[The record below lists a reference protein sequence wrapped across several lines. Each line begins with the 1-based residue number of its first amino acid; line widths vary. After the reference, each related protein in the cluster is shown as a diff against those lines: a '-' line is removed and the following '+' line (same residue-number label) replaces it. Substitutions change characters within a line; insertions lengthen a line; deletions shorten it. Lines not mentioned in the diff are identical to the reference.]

1 MHPEDDRCRGPAVR
15 KTLIE
20 RLLSP
25 YRGIDR
31 RVLWV
36 MLCNLLFI
44 GARLAVLTFL
54 AIYFVRN
61 QGLPAALVGVAFL
74 VENIARAFAAPI
86 AGSLSD
92 RIGRLPLLVASAV
105 GAAILVPAFLAVRD
119 PSTLFIWSVA
129 VGLVQAPFFPVS
141 TALLVDLVPAER
153 RQRAFALNYTGLS
166 LGFTVAIVPAG
177 FLAERNFVLL
187 GLAAGATYLL
197 IPIIV
202 LTALRGAGVPTG
214 GTEGAGV
221 VARAVLAF
229 RDRAFVGF
237 ALLALAFPLS
247 LGIISLAMPLYA
259 ADSGLTTREIG
270 LVLAVNGVLV
280 ILLAVPV
287 NAALERFGPFR
298 SLPYSAALIAAAYA
312 GFAVAPNVTGLFI
325 ALVFFSAGEVI
336 FSAAL
341 PAAVAAL
348 APTDA
353 RGTYQGAW
361 AMVLALAIGSALF
374 LAGLGRDLVGWP
386 ATWTGFIAL
395 TLAGGVGLAVFGGR
409 LGRATATR
417 AASQHAQ

>member
-1 MHPEDDRCRGPAVR
+1 M
-15 KTLIE
+15 IE
-20 RLLSP
+20 RLLAP
-25 YRGIDR
+25 YRGIDP

-74 VENIARAFAAPI
+74 IENIARALTAPI
-86 AGSLSD
+86 AGSISD
-92 RIGRLPLLVASAV
+92 RFGRLPLLVASAI
-105 GAAILVPAFLAVRD
+105 GAAIIVPAFLVVRD
-119 PSTLFIWSVA
+119 ATSLFIWSVA

-141 TALLVDLVPAER
+141 NALLVDLVPADR

-166 LGFTVAIVPAG
+166 LGYTIAIVPAG
-177 FLAERNFVLL
+177 FLAERDFVML

-197 IPIIV
+197 IPVIV
-202 LTALRGAGVPTG
+202 LTALRGAGASTG
-214 GTEGAGV
+214 TAEGAGV

-247 LGIISLAMPLYA
+247 LGVLSLAMPLYA
-259 ADSGLTTREIG
+259 VDSGLTTREIG
-270 LVLAVNGVLV
+270 LVLSVNGVLV
-280 ILLAVPV
+280 IILAVPV

-298 SLPYSAALIAAAYA
+298 SLPYSAALIAAAYT

-325 ALVFFSAGEVI
+325 ALVLFSAAEVI

-348 APTDA
+348 APENA

-374 LAGLGRDLVGWP
+374 LAGLGRDSVGWS
-386 ATWTGFIAL
+386 ATWFGFIAV

-409 LGRATATR
+409 LRRATATR
-417 AASQHAQ
+417 AASQQAQ

>member
-1 MHPEDDRCRGPAVR
+1 M
-15 KTLIE
+15 IE
-20 RLLSP
+20 PLLAP

-54 AIYFVRN
+54 SIYFVRI

-74 VENIARAFAAPI
+74 VENIARALVAPI
-86 AGSLSD
+86 AGSISD
-92 RIGRLPLLVASAV
+92 RVGRVPLLVASAL
-105 GAAILVPAFLAVRD
+105 GAAVLVPGFLAVRD
-119 PSTLFIWSVA
+119 ASTLFIWSVA
-129 VGLVQAPFFPVS
+129 VGLAQAPFFPVS
-141 TALLVDLVPAER
+141 NALLVDLVPAER
-153 RQRAFALNYTGLS
+153 RQRAFALNYTALS
-166 LGFTVAIVPAG
+166 LGYTIAIVPAG
-177 FLAERNFVLL
+177 FLAERDFVML
-187 GLAAGATYLL
+187 GLAAGATSLL
-197 IPIIV
+197 IPVIV
-202 LTALRGAGVPTG
+202 LTALRGAGGASG
-214 GTEGAGV
+214 GTEGTGV

-259 ADSGLTTREIG
+259 ADSGVTTREIG

-325 ALVFFSAGEVI
+325 GLILYSAGEVI

-348 APTDA
+348 APADA
-353 RGTYQGAW
+353 RGSYQGAW
-361 AMVLALAIGSALF
+361 AMVIALAIGSALF
-374 LAGLGRDLVGWP
+374 LAGLGRDLVGWS
-386 ATWTGFIAL
+386 ATWSGFIAA
-395 TLAGGVGLAVFGGR
+395 TLVGGVGLAAFGGR
-409 LGRATATR
+409 LGRASATR
-417 AASQHAQ
+417 AAAASNLGHSQHAQ